1 MRIRKGGPGEG
12 KSQQENEK
20 KRPKKTGQLKCLKAR
35 NTSTTEM
42 GQYRPPNR
50 TLNSDYMVARNER
63 ILVTGSSG
71 FIGTKVVGT
80 LLDYGF
86 TNICCFVRR
95 CSELSRLEETLQQ
108 FNVESEVEI
117 VTGDL
122 LSPTDCRKAA
132 TGASIIYHLAAG
144 MEKSFAGAFMN
155 SALATRNLMDAF
167 LRVGKPKRFVNVSSF
182 AVYSNLALKRGAVL
196 DENCPL
202 EDAPQERFD
211 AYGFGKLK
219 QEELV
224 KEYGEVHSLPYVIL
238 RPGYVFGPGKR
249 ELNGRV
255 GTSAFGLLIQVNG
268 SQPLPLTFVDNCAE
282 AVVLAGL
289 KAGIDGEIFNVVDDE
304 LMTGRQFLKAYRKK
318 AKSFV
323 SIRLPYLAGYT
334 MCLLWEQYSKWSKN
348 QVPPAFNRRRCAAE
362 WKGNRYSN
370 QKLKEWLGWRPRVSM
385 EQAMALFLSQ
395 FEANGD
401 SQEKTTEDRGWTA
414 GNL

>member
-1 MRIRKGGPGEG
+1 MNQR
-12 KSQQENEK
+12 
-20 KRPKKTGQLKCLKAR
+20 
-35 NTSTTEM
+35 
-42 GQYRPPNR
+42 RPPNQ
-50 TLNSDYMVARNER
+50 TLNSDYIVSRNER

-71 FIGTKVVGT
+71 FIGSRVIGT

-86 TNICCFVRR
+86 TDICCFVRP
-95 CSELSRLEETLQQ
+95 CSRLGRLQETLQQ
-108 FNVESEVEI
+108 FNVENEVEI

-132 TGASIIYHLAAG
+132 AGASIVYHLAAG

-167 LRVGKPKRFVNVSSF
+167 LRVGQPKRFVNVSSF
-182 AVYSNLALKRGAVL
+182 AVYSNRALKRSALL
-196 DENCPL
+196 DETCSL
-202 EDAPQERFD
+202 EDAPQQRFD

-224 KEYGEVHSLPYVIL
+224 KEYGEVHRLPYVIL

-282 AVVLAGL
+282 AIVLAGL
-289 KAGIDGEIFNVVDDE
+289 KTGIDGEIFNVVDDE
-304 LMTGRQFLKAYRKK
+304 LLTGRQFLKAYRRNV
-318 AKSFV
+318 KSL
-323 SIRLPYLAGYT
+323 SIRIPYVVAYT
-334 MCLLWEQYSKWSKN
+334 LCLLWEKYSGWSKN
-348 QVPPAFNRRRCAAE
+348 QLPPVFNRRRCSAE

-370 QKLKEWLGWRPRVSM
+370 QKLKDRLGWKPRIPMYRAM
-385 EQAMALFLSQ
+385 EEFLAQ
-395 FEANGD
+395 FTSNGND
-401 SQEKTTEDRGWTA
+401 DLSNRITDR
-414 GNL
+414 L